1 MAGVLGILLSLAL
14 LMWLAYRGLTVLL
27 LAPMLALLAVL
38 FDGDVRLLAVY
49 TQVFMTALG
58 GFVVKYFPLFLLGA
72 IFGRLMNDS
81 GSAEAVARA
90 IITRLGARN
99 ALPAVVLSCAV
110 LTYGGVSVFVVVF
123 AVYPI
128 AATLLRQARI
138 PKRLMP
144 AAIVLGAGTFTMTA
158 LPGAP
163 TIQNALPMPYF
174 GTDLYAA
181 PWLGLVAGALMLAA
195 GLTWPSRRQAHAAAG
210 AEGYGDRHADA
221 HEPDGSMQ
229 VPRVMTALLPL
240 AVVIGGTLVFSRV
253 VIPSLDTSYLAEP
266 RFGSVTIDEVRG
278 LWALIAAL
286 TLAIVLTVI
295 LHRHAWTDLKGSLNQ
310 GTMSSLLPI
319 FNTASEVGYGTVVAS
334 LAGFALVR
342 DQLLGLWPETPLVS
356 GAIAI
361 NVMAG
366 ITGSA
371 SGGLGIALAAL
382 GARYL
387 ELAQAAGI
395 SPEVFHRVAVMASGG
410 LDTLPHN
417 GAVITMLGI
426 CGLTHRESYGD
437 IFIVSLV
444 LPVAVLAVVLAGGI
458 VIGVF

>member
-1 MAGVLGILLSLAL
+1 MTGVFGIVLSLAL
-14 LMWLAYRGLTVLL
+14 LMWLAYRGVTVLL
-27 LAPMLALLAVL
+27 LAPLLALLAVL

-58 GFVVKYFPLFLLGA
+58 GFLVKYFPLFLLGA
-72 IFGRLMNDS
+72 IFGRLMSDS

-90 IITRLGARN
+90 IVLRLGAHR
-99 ALPAVVLSCAV
+99 ALLAVVLSCAV

-128 AATLLRQARI
+128 GAVLLRQAGA

-144 AAIVLGAGTFTMTA
+144 GAIVLGAGTFTMTA

-163 TIQNALPMPYF
+163 TIQNALPMPHF

-181 PWLGLVAGALMLAA
+181 PGLGLLAGVLMLSS
-195 GLTWPSRRQAHAAAG
+195 GLFWLSRRHARATAMG
-210 AEGYGDRHADA
+210 EGYGDHHADA
-221 HEPDGSMQ
+221 REALSA
-229 VPRVMTALLPL
+229 VPLPTLTTALLPL
-240 AVVIGGTLVFSRV
+240 ALVIGGTLVFSRV

-266 RFGSVTIDEVRG
+266 RFGRVSIDEVRG
-278 LWALIAAL
+278 LWAMIAAL
-286 TLAIVLTVI
+286 SLAIVVTIV
-295 LHRHAWTDLKGSLNQ
+295 LHRRAWGDLKGSLNQ

-319 FNTASEVGYGTVVAS
+319 FNTASEVGYGTVIAS
-334 LAGFALVR
+334 LVAFALVR
-342 DQLLGLWPETPLVS
+342 DHLLGLWPDTPLVS

-382 GARYL
+382 GSRYL

-395 SPEVFHRVAVMASGG
+395 SPELFHRVAVMASGG

-417 GAVITMLGI
+417 GAVITLLAI
-426 CGLTHRESYGD
+426 CGLTHRESYAD
-437 IFIVSLV
+437 IFVVSVV
-444 LPVAVLAVVLAGGI
+444 LPVGILALLLAAGTLVGA
-458 VIGVF
+458 F